1 MGNNVPCKFVGI
13 GSIQIR
19 MHDGVVRTLTKV
31 RHIPELKKNLVFVGA
46 MDLKSFSYWV
56 EGGVMHI
63 KGKGKFVVM

>member
-46 MDLKSFSYWV
+46 MDLKSSSHLLSFATTS
-56 EGGVMHI
+56 
-63 KGKGKFVVM
+63 